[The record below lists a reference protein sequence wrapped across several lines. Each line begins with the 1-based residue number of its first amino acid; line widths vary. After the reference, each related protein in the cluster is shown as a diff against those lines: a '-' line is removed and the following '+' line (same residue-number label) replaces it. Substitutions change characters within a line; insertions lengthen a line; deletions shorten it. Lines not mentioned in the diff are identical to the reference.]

1 MDKRYNLYYNNH
13 EVKKMPKWAKI
24 LIGLVTFIIIIVI
37 GLLIYINVTFISKEE
52 VKEQLASHIK
62 LNKDEIYFENID
74 LEIDNNQYEV
84 DFYYNNNE
92 YEAKIDAKE
101 GKIIYTNYPLTN
113 NSETP
118 STNNE
123 TTNQTSNEI
132 TLDQAKEIALKHAN
146 LNEKDLTLIK
156 AQEDQDDG
164 KIVYDIEWHDTI
176 YEYDFEISKT
186 GEILHYDKDKIL
198 D

>member
-1 MDKRYNLYYNNH
+1 
-13 EVKKMPKWAKI
+13 MPKWAKI

-52 VKEQLASHIK
+52 VKEQLANHIK
-62 LNKDEIYFENID
+62 LNKNEIYFENID

-186 GEILHYDKDKIL
+186 GEILHYDKDKIH